1 MKSLIL
7 ILILAT
13 SSLAS
18 ASNDNAWLCVGK
30 TAKDTAGLRRL
41 NIHPDL
47 YLSSIDVLN
56 LPQEKLCGYA
66 TNLNIVDFCKFEG
79 HRLYIAPEISILQTK
94 TGALINLKCEGSKV
108 VEPQGGGVGGSN

>member
-7 ILILAT
+7 ILALVI

-18 ASNDNAWLCVGK
+18 ASNDNVWLCVGK
-30 TAKDTAGLRRL
+30 TTKDTAGLRKL
-41 NIHPDL
+41 KIHPDL

-56 LPQEKLCGYA
+56 IPQEKLCGHA
-66 TNLNIVDFCKFEG
+66 TNLDVQDFCKFEG